1 MEAAGPHRLVQ
12 SGLVAADPSLPSTLC
27 SESWRLTH
35 LVPSARKLVNQNTKP
50 SAEVHSLL
58 S

>member
-12 SGLVAADPSLPSTLC
+12 SGLVATDPSLPSALC
-27 SESWRLTH
+27 SESWRLMH
-35 LVPSARKLVNQNTKP
+35 LVPSELVNQNTKP
-50 SAEVHSLL
+50 STEVHSLL

>member
-12 SGLVAADPSLPSTLC
+12 SGLVAADPSLPRTLC

-35 LVPSARKLVNQNTKP
+35 LVPSARELVNQNT
-50 SAEVHSLL
+50 
-58 S
+58 